1 MKRSDALVADRNPG
15 KRRSHHCKK
24 ACVLICARCG
34 RQQQKEKRKSTKIV
48 RRRHHA
54 GSGLSVIGMGC
65 SRLVRG
71 VDVVGASD
79 VAAAAQFC
87 EHFSAGLGR
96 RDWRWVERFLL
107 VATAEVTTSLFD
119 FSDDFSASLGG
130 NERLVDRILGFGK
143 SGTCGGD
150 QGCSGDNFS
159 DVHFIL
165 SE

>member
-1 MKRSDALVADRNPG
+1 MRLLQIAIPASGDRITARRPAYLSAQDAADSS
-15 KRRSHHCKK
+15 K
-24 ACVLICARCG
+24 
-34 RQQQKEKRKSTKIV
+34 KEKRKSTEIV

-79 VAAAAQFC
+79 VAVAAQFC

-96 RDWRWVERFLL
+96 RDWRWVERFLI